1 MIPMARILGTMVH
14 YKARDLSEGIFIK
27 SGNTSKELAP
37 QESLLLYKRVGV
49 YQASASSDYNDLHL
63 RMNIITYSRTSSPIR
78 QSKRYRQ
85 KWSHWNFT
93 RFGKKLKRKA
103 ESI

>member
-1 MIPMARILGTMVH
+1 MAQILGTMVH

-49 YQASASSDYNDLHL
+49 YQASASCD
-63 RMNIITYSRTSSPIR
+63 
-78 QSKRYRQ
+78 
-85 KWSHWNFT
+85 
-93 RFGKKLKRKA
+93 
-103 ESI
+103 